1 MKIAVI
7 LPAAGRSRRFG
18 SAGSKLEASLS
29 GRAVM
34 LRAVELF
41 SGRAAVEQIIV
52 AAPPDEL
59 DTFKF
64 KWSDK
69 LAMLGATVVAGGTIE
84 RWETVR
90 NALAALNDDITHV
103 AVHDAARPVTDP
115 AMIDRVF
122 EAAGKHNAVIPA
134 LPVSST
140 LKRVD
145 AEPLADS
152 EAHDPL
158 DAILGSAGKA
168 TLNVHRV
175 VETVPREGLW
185 IAQTPQVFE
194 RKLLQRAYDQ
204 IASLSGGGG
213 VDTSNI
219 TDDAGLIEALG
230 ERVVAVAGDALNVKI
245 TVPEDLKFAELVQSL
260 RTGEAAR
267 DALGPK
273 RKHATWAQMDDD

>member
-69 LAMLGATVVAGGTIE
+69 LAMLGASVVAGGTVE

-90 NALAALNDDITHV
+90 NALAALHDDITHI

-122 EAAGKHNAVIPA
+122 EAAARHDAVIPA
-134 LPVSST
+134 VPVSST
-140 LKRVD
+140 LKRID
-145 AEPLADS
+145 ADPLADP

-158 DAILGSAGKA
+158 DAILGSAGKK
-168 TLNVHRV
+168 TLDVHRV
-175 VETVPREGLW
+175 VETVSREGLW
-185 IAQTPQVFE
+185 AVQTPQVFE

-204 IASLSGGGG
+204 IAAGA
-213 VDTSNI
+213 VDVSNI

-230 ERVVAVAGDALNVKI
+230 QRVVAVAGDALNVKI
-245 TVPEDLKFAELVQSL
+245 TVPEDLQFAELVQAL
-260 RTGEAAR
+260 RTGVAAR

-273 RKHATWAQMDDD
+273 RKHATWAEMDED

>member
-7 LPAAGRSRRFG
+7 LPAAGRSRRFA

-41 SGRAAVEQIIV
+41 SGRAAVEQIII
-52 AAPPDEL
+52 AAPPDEM

-64 KWSDK
+64 KWGDK
-69 LAMLGATVVAGGTIE
+69 LGLLGGTIVAGGTVE

-122 EAAGKHNAVIPA
+122 EAAEKHDAVIPA
-134 LPVSST
+134 VQVSST
-140 LKRVD
+140 LKRID
-145 AEPLADS
+145 AEPLPDEQ
-152 EAHDPL
+152 EADPL
-158 DAILGSAGKA
+158 DAILGSAGKK
-168 TLNVHRV
+168 TLDAYRV
-175 VETVPREGLW
+175 VETVPRDGLW
-185 IAQTPQVFE
+185 MVQTPQMFD

-204 IASLSGGGG
+204 IESGQ
-213 VDTSNI
+213 VDASNI

-230 ERVVAVAGDALNVKI
+230 EQVVAVNGDALNVKI
-245 TVPEDLKFAELVQSL
+245 TVPEDLKFAEMVQSL
-260 RTGEAAR
+260 RTGQAAC

-273 RKHATWAQMDDD
+273 RKHATWAEMDDD